1 MRFEPVIG
9 LLRRIAVAVGFG
21 AAASAVG
28 IVWLT
33 GVWGRGIP
41 PAVVVVAAAWFCF
54 GLGPRR

>member
-33 GVWGRGIP
+33 GVWWLGIWFGAA
-41 PAVVVVAAAWFCF
+41 AVVALAFWLS
-54 GLGPRR
+54 LGTSR